1 MDNVYSRLKLINC
14 QYFKGILFK
23 CKGLHDFGKRM
34 ISELLEEGC
43 SHPPPPPG
51 CYGPGLGV
59 GPRVLRQ

>member
-23 CKGLHDFGKRM
+23 CKGLLDFGKRM
-34 ISELLEEGC
+34 III
-43 SHPPPPPG
+43 G

-59 GPRVLRQ
+59 GLGYYVNELQRPLNS